1 LLSYN
6 KLPVSIRL
14 IRLFCK
20 PELVE
25 EIEGNLMEYDQFN
38 DRFMSN
44 FYYWMQVISYFR
56 PSMVKKLKIKNNTT
70 SMFQFNPLLAV
81 RNLTAY
87 KTTTMINVLGFT
99 LGLTSA
105 IFLYFYISAELNV
118 DSFHTDK
125 NSIYRVLRQSTNEG
139 TLYNVGVTSGFFAE
153 ALDTDYPDLIDKT
166 MRVYPQSGLISYEN
180 IKFNEDNIIF
190 TDASFFD
197 FFSYP
202 LLSGDATSVL
212 DLPNKAVIS
221 QAYSKK
227 YFGDESPLGKILKF
241 DNEYQFVVS
250 GVFGKAP
257 AKSQTEF
264 DIVLPISMMDQ
275 FDWFKNK
282 WSNGL
287 ITYIKQSDETK
298 VKALEAQLP
307 AFMDKYFGEDF
318 ERTNSRV
325 DLALERFEEVYFNND
340 TRFDGVAH
348 GDLGTI
354 FILLLVGGAVLFIAS
369 FNYINLAIAQSFKRA
384 KEVSIR
390 KVLGVNRFRLLL
402 QFVGESLIIL
412 LMATVIAIFTA
423 NLLSNGFQQYFG
435 LQFEMNWFDSQVIIF
450 LGLLNLL
457 ILLFSAIYPA
467 LVMSGFQPLKVLKGI
482 KASPTKN
489 HTIRKSLVT
498 LQFAISIFMIAVTL
512 LITSQLDFITNKPL
526 GFKKE
531 AILLVRINNDEIRS
545 NSRNFKET
553 LLQQPEILGVSS
565 MSGEPGGFH
574 DGTVIELEGREGTHA
589 FRTAFTDENYF
600 SVFDINIVF
609 GRNFE
614 KDMVTDEQAV
624 IINENGLKSL
634 NMTADELLGRT
645 VNLPYFDVQGKVIG
659 IAEDFHFASLKDP
672 IEPMVIARGSYH
684 RIYAIKLNATSVFEG
699 IATVEQVWGEFSP
712 NYPIQYRMMEDSW
725 YQLYENEQRQAD
737 VFKALSGM
745 AVVLACMGIFGLVS
759 FTAQQRQKE
768 FGIRKVLGA
777 SGRQILQL
785 ISKEFVILTTVG
797 TCIALP
803 FAWYFM
809 NQWLGDFSYRINI
822 SQYWY
827 LFVTSGLIVG
837 LITFITISFKTY
849 KTSISNPTESI
860 RYE

>member
-1 LLSYN
+1 
-6 KLPVSIRL
+6 
-14 IRLFCK
+14 
-20 PELVE
+20 
-25 EIEGNLMEYDQFN
+25 
-38 DRFMSN
+38 
-44 FYYWMQVISYFR
+44 
-56 PSMVKKLKIKNNTT
+56 
-70 SMFQFNPLLAV
+70 MFQFNPLLAI
-81 RNLTAY
+81 RNLTTY
-87 KTTTMINVLGFT
+87 KTTTLINVLGFT

-118 DSFHTDK
+118 DSFQADK

-139 TLYNVGVTSGFFAE
+139 ELQNVGVTSGFFSE
-153 ALDTDYPDLIDKT
+153 ALNTDYPDLIEQT
-166 MRVYPQSGLISYEN
+166 MRAYQQSGLISYEE
-180 IKFNEDNIIF
+180 IKFNEDNILF
-190 TDASFFD
+190 VDADFFN

-202 LLSGDATSVL
+202 LSNGDPSNVL
-212 DLPNKAVIS
+212 NQPNKAVIS
-221 QAYSKK
+221 KDIAEK
-227 YFGDESPLGKILKF
+227 YFGDESPLGRTLEL
-241 DNEYQFVVS
+241 DNEFTFVVS
-250 GVFGKAP
+250 GVFEEAP
-257 AKSQTEF
+257 TKSQLEF
-264 DIVLPISMMDQ
+264 DVVLPISWMDQ

-287 ITYIKQSDETK
+287 ITYIKQPDASK
-298 VKALEAQLP
+298 VRALASQLP
-307 AFMDKYFGEDF
+307 AFMDKHFGEDF

-325 DLALERFEEVYFNND
+325 DLALEPFGDVYFNND
-340 TRFDGVAH
+340 TRFDRVAH
-348 GDLGTI
+348 GDLSTI
-354 FILLLVGGAVLFIAS
+354 FILLMVGCAVLFIAS

-402 QFVGESLIIL
+402 QFIGESVIIL
-412 LMATVIAIFTA
+412 LLATAMAILST

-435 LQFEMNWFDSQVIIF
+435 LQFEMNWFGSQVLVF

-457 ILLFSAIYPA
+457 ILLLSAIYPA
-467 LVMSGFQPLKVLKGI
+467 LVMSGFRPLLVLKGI
-482 KASPTKN
+482 KASPAKN

-512 LITSQLDFITNKPL
+512 LISSQLDFITNKPL
-526 GFKKE
+526 GFKKD
-531 AILLVRINNDEIRS
+531 AILLVRINNDEIRA
-545 NSRNFKET
+545 NSRNFKEI
-553 LLQQPEILGVSS
+553 LLQQPEVLGVSS

-574 DGTVIELEGREGTHA
+574 DGSVIELDGEVGTHA
-589 FRTAFTDENYF
+589 FRTAFTDEDYL
-600 SVFDINIVF
+600 SVFDINIVS

-624 IINENGLKSL
+624 IINENGLRSL
-634 NMTADELLGRT
+634 NMTAEELLGRT
-645 VNLPYFDVQGKVIG
+645 VDLPYFEVKGKVIG

-672 IEPMVIARGSYH
+672 IEPMIIARGSYH
-684 RIYAIKLNATSVFEG
+684 RTYAIKLNAASIYEG
-699 IATVEQVWGEFSP
+699 IAAVEQVWSEVVP
-712 NYPIQYRMMEDSW
+712 NYPIQHRMMEDSW
-725 YQLYENEQRQAD
+725 YQLYETEHRQAD

-777 SGRQILQL
+777 TGQQILRL
-785 ISKEFVILTTVG
+785 ISKEFIILTSIG
-797 TCIALP
+797 TCLALP
-803 FAWYFM
+803 FAWYFTDE
-809 NQWLGDFSYRINI
+809 WLGDFSYRIEL

-827 LFVTSGLIVG
+827 LFLVSGILVG